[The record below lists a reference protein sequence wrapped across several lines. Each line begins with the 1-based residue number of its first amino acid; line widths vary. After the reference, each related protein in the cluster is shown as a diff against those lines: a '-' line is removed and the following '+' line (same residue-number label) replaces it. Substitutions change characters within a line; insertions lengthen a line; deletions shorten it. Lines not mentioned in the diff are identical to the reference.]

1 MCVGV
6 DANIVIV
13 MAVFIGIDFSL
24 IKYKSK
30 PSQLLAFTKIK
41 LEDFAKC
48 KSISW
53 NISIFIFL
61 DNVDL

>member
-13 MAVFIGIDFSL
+13 IAVFIGIDFSL

-48 KSISW
+48 INYIMKYL
-53 NISIFIFL
+53 NFHL
-61 DNVDL
+61 YR